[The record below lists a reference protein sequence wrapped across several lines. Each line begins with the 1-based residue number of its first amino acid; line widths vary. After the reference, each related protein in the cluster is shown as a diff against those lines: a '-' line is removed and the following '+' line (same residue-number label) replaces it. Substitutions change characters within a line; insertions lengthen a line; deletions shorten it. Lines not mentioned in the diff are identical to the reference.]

1 MTGDW
6 IATDLD
12 GTLFSRDWKEDNAV
26 PGTWRVC
33 NETKKLQ
40 PSSWIR
46 SDTHRLIMALA
57 KSVTI
62 VPVTARDADSFS
74 HVYIEGLNLS
84 SPAIIANGAIILDSD
99 GVTDKDWE
107 KHVIELLMPYQKR
120 MDILLEIIRK
130 KASRTM
136 RPRSVIGPLQLTAY
150 LVVKTSGGWE
160 VGTEGAALISALR
173 YSDLAGFKLSV
184 LGKELQLLPEGVGKY
199 PAIKYIQSTY
209 FSGKSPLICLGD
221 MLADIEFM
229 RTGGFLATPLNSQI
243 DRSWHNE

>member
-26 PGTWRVC
+26 PGTWRLC
-33 NETKKLQ
+33 NETKKRL

-46 SDTHRLIMALA
+46 SDTHRLMLALA

-62 VPVTARDADSFS
+62 VPVTARDSDSFS

-99 GVTDKDWE
+99 GVTDREWE
-107 KHVIELLMPYQKR
+107 KRVIEMLMPYQKR
-120 MDILLEIIRK
+120 MDILLEAIRK
-130 KASRTM
+130 IAPRTV
-136 RPRSVIGPLQLTAY
+136 RPRSVIGPLQMTAY
-150 LVVKTSGGWE
+150 LVVKTSDAWAA
-160 VGTEGAALISALR
+160 GTEGADLISALR
-173 YSDLAGFKLSV
+173 QTDLAGFKLSV
-184 LGKELQLLPEGVGKY
+184 IGKELQLLPEGLGKH
-199 PAIKYIQSTY
+199 PAMKYIQATY
-209 FSGKSPLICLGD
+209 FSGTSPLICMGD
-221 MLADIEFM
+221 MLADIDFM
-229 RTGGFLATPLNSQI
+229 RTGVFLATPLNSQI